1 MARYHDLKGKGFC
14 FILFLW
20 FLWFMNFNVRTIF
33 SPIMPL
39 IEDEFM
45 VSHARASSVFVFQS
59 MGYGLSLFFSGF
71 FCGRLGYRKS
81 IIISLVVSSALFF
94 SISFVK
100 EFSLLYILS
109 LICGISTGIYL
120 PSAIPLITE
129 YFSEGTWGRSIAIHD
144 SAASISI
151 FSAPFIA
158 LFLLQLVQWRGIFTI
173 FGVIF
178 ALAAITFYFVSD
190 ELKITGTRRVIV
202 GDLIRTRALWIMAI
216 LWIFAAGANL
226 GVYFIVPL
234 YLTKELLL
242 PIGYANTIFGISRLG
257 GVAVAISVGF
267 LVDRFS
273 LRKIMCLILLAT
285 GILTVL
291 VAWGSVR
298 FMGLFLF
305 LQASFVTGFFPVGLV
320 CISRMFARETRGMAT
335 GLILTIGV
343 TFGWGIIPYLLGLSG
358 DNLGFRFGILL
369 LGVTVIMSS
378 GLTFLLRELD

>member
-1 MARYHDLKGKGFC
+1 MVPYHGLKGKGFC

-100 EFSLLYILS
+100 EFSLLYLLS

-158 LFLLQLVQWRGIFTI
+158 LFLLRFIQWRGIFTI

-178 ALAAITFYFVSD
+178 ALAAVTFYFVSD
-190 ELKITGTRRVIV
+190 ELKIAGARRVVV
-202 GDLIRTRALWIMAI
+202 GDLIRTKALWIMAI

-234 YLTKELLL
+234 YLTKELSL
-242 PIGYANTIFGISRLG
+242 PIEYANTRPLHGNYPS
-257 GVAVAISVGF
+257 
-267 LVDRFS
+267 FS
-273 LRKIMCLILLAT
+273 L
-285 GILTVL
+285 
-291 VAWGSVR
+291 
-298 FMGLFLF
+298 
-305 LQASFVTGFFPVGLV
+305 
-320 CISRMFARETRGMAT
+320 
-335 GLILTIGV
+335 
-343 TFGWGIIPYLLGLSG
+343 
-358 DNLGFRFGILL
+358 
-369 LGVTVIMSS
+369 
-378 GLTFLLRELD
+378 